1 MGIISQKMI
10 FVTNL
15 HLFFYESF
23 LSKLKP
29 ASEGTFPLSKMKN
42 YKIFYDSPNKNILR
56 EMKNYDVVIIE
67 PVYYT
72 RQQVR
77 AIQRGGTK
85 VYGYINALEADR
97 WNEALYTQMEE
108 KDFFHRRGSR
118 VYYKQWDSYLMNM
131 DEDHYRQVL
140 LNEVTKQVHNKR
152 CDGVFLD
159 TVGNIDDEHE
169 NDPEILRTQRAAMAA
184 FMQSI
189 KDKHPKLSIIQNW
202 GFDTLSAVTYPFVNG
217 IMWEGFEYS
226 AIAEDEWAQQKI
238 AKLKKLRKKHKI
250 QVLTVSGREEEK
262 SRQYAEAL
270 GFCHFHSLHG
280 YNVWE

>member
-10 FVTNL
+10 FVTNFN
-15 HLFFYESF
+15 LFFYESF
-23 LSKLKP
+23 LIKLKS
-29 ASEGTFPLSKMKN
+29 ASRGVFPLSKMKN

-72 RQQVR
+72 RQQVK
-77 AIQRGGTK
+77 AIQRAGTK
-85 VYGYINALEADR
+85 VYGYINSMEADR

-108 KDFFHRRGSR
+108 KDFFHRHGSR

-131 DEDHYRQVL
+131 DEEHYRQVL
-140 LNEVTKQVHNKR
+140 LNEVTKQVHAKG

-169 NDPEILRTQRAAMAA
+169 NDPEILRTQRTAMAA
-184 FMQSI
+184 FMQII
-189 KDKHPKLSIIQNW
+189 KDKHPKLAFIQNW
-202 GFDTLSAVTYPFVNG
+202 GFDTLSTVTYPFVDG
-217 IMWEGFEYS
+217 IMWGGFEYS
-226 AIAEDEWAQQKI
+226 AIVGDEWAQQKI
-238 AKLKKLRKKHKI
+238 AKLKQLRKKHKI
-250 QVLTVSGREEEK
+250 QVLTVSGREEEE
-262 SRQYAEAL
+262 SRKYAEAH
-270 GFCHFHSLHG
+270 GFCHFHSPHG

>member
-10 FVTNL
+10 FVTNFSA
-15 HLFFYESF
+15 FFYESF
-23 LSKLKP
+23 ITKLKP
-29 ASEGTFPLSKMKN
+29 ASRSTFALSKMKN

-67 PVYYT
+67 PVYYS
-72 RQQVR
+72 RQQVK
-77 AIQRGGTK
+77 AIQRAETK
-85 VYGYINALEADR
+85 VYGYINAMEADR

-108 KDFFHRRGSR
+108 NDFFHRRGSR

-131 DEDHYRQVL
+131 DEEHYRQVL
-140 LNEVTKQVHNKR
+140 MNEVTKQVHAKG

-169 NDPEILRTQRAAMAA
+169 NEPEILRTQRAAMAV

-189 KDKHPKLSIIQNW
+189 KEKHPQLAIIQNW
-202 GFDTLSAVTYPFVNG
+202 GFDTLSTTTYPFVNG

-226 AIAEDEWAQQKI
+226 AIAGDEWAQQKI
-238 AKLKKLRKKHKI
+238 AKLKKLRKKHNI
-250 QVLTVSGREEEK
+250 QVLTVSAREEEE
-262 SRQYAEAL
+262 SRKYAHSQ
-270 GFCHFHSLHG
+270 GFCHFHSPRG
-280 YNVWE
+280 YNVW

>member
-1 MGIISQKMI
+1 MGIISQKMT

-140 LNEVTKQVHNKR
+140 LNEVTKQVHAKG

-159 TVGNIDDEHE
+159 TVGNIDYEHE
-169 NDPEILRTQRAAMAA
+169 SDPEILRTQRAAMAA

-189 KDKHPKLSIIQNW
+189 KDKHPKLAIIQNW

-226 AIAEDEWAQQKI
+226 AIAGDEWAQQKI

-280 YNVWE
+280 YNVWK

>member
-10 FVTNL
+10 FVTNFY
-15 HLFFYESF
+15 LFFYESF
-23 LSKLKP
+23 LMKVKP
-29 ASEGTFPLSKMKN
+29 ASNSVFSMTKMKN

-72 RQQVR
+72 KQQVKY
-77 AIQRGGTK
+77 IQRKGTK
-85 VYGYINALEADR
+85 VYGYINAMEADR

-108 KDFFHRRGSR
+108 KDFFHRGGSR

-131 DEDHYRQVL
+131 DEEHYQQVL
-140 LNEVTKQVHNKR
+140 MNEVAKQVHAKG

-169 NDPEILRTQRAAMAA
+169 NNPETLREQRVAMAS
-184 FMQSI
+184 FMRSI
-189 KDKHPKLSIIQNW
+189 KEKHPQLAIIQNW
-202 GFDTLSAVTYPFVNG
+202 GFDTLSTTTYPFVNG

-226 AIAEDEWAQQKI
+226 AIVGDEWAQQKI

-250 QVLTVSGREEEK
+250 QVFTVSAHEEEE
-262 SRQYAEAL
+262 SRRYAESQ
-270 GFCHFHSLHG
+270 GFCHFHSPRG
-280 YNVWE
+280 YNVW